1 MRIAII
7 GSARFPI
14 RQPFAGGL
22 EAHTWSLVNGLRAR
36 GHSVTIFA
44 GEGCEPSLA
53 AQVIRPDWP
62 KLSDA
67 ARADVSMTADSWM
80 EDHHAYLSLLLDL
93 AEAGAGAF
101 DLIHNNCLHHL
112 PTAMAR
118 LLPIPMIVT
127 LHTPPTPW
135 LESAIQAGPCP
146 ARFAA
151 VSASTARAWHHLV
164 QARVVP
170 NGVDLDQWRPGPGGD
185 RFVWTGRL
193 VHEKGP
199 DLAIAACRRFGLPLD
214 LAGPISDAEYF
225 ANEIEPALGG
235 EIRYLGHLSHGEL
248 ADVVGAAAATLVTP
262 RWDEPYGLVAA
273 ESLACGTPVA
283 GFAKGGLTEFVDR
296 SCGVLV
302 PAGDVAALG
311 AAAMRAATLPRAAA
325 RQRAETTCSVDRM
338 IDAYVELYQE
348 ILASEAA

>member
-1 MRIAII
+1 VRIAII

-22 EAHTWSLVNGLRAR
+22 EAHTWSLVRGLRRR
-36 GHSVTIFA
+36 GHDVTIFA
-44 GEGCEPSLA
+44 GEGCDPSLG

-62 KLSDA
+62 RLSEE

-80 EDHHAYLSLLLDL
+80 EDHHAYLSLLLNL
-93 AEAGAGAF
+93 AERGADDF
-101 DLIHNNCLHHL
+101 DVVHNNCLHHL

-118 LLPIPMIVT
+118 LLPVPMVIT

-146 ARFAA
+146 AAFTA
-151 VSASTARAWHHLV
+151 VSADTAMAWGHLV
-164 QARVVP
+164 QATVIP
-170 NGVDLDQWRPGPGGD
+170 NGVDLELWREGSGGD

-193 VHEKGP
+193 VREKGP
-199 DLAIAACRRFGLPLD
+199 DLAIEACRLAGLPLD
-214 LAGPISDAEYF
+214 LIGPISDSEYF
-225 ANEIEPALGG
+225 RAEIAPRLGG
-235 EIRYLGHLSHGEL
+235 DIQYLGHLSHAEM
-248 ADVVGAAAATLVTP
+248 AEYVGAAAATLVTP

-283 GFAKGGLTEFVDR
+283 GFAKGGLTEIVDP

-302 PAGDVAALG
+302 PAADLAALG
-311 AAAMRAATLPRAAA
+311 AAAVRAAGLSRRAA
-325 RQRAETTCSVDRM
+325 RHRAETTCSVDRM
-338 IDAYVELYQE
+338 IDGYVRLYQ
-348 ILASEAA
+348 ATTAGAAA